1 MTITIKYFG
10 LLSEV
15 TQCNEEVIECTKTSI
30 SGLLNILFNKHPELK
45 QKDFQI
51 AQHQE
56 IASKEDLI
64 SSNEI
69 ALLPPFAGG

>member
-45 QKDFQI
+45 HKDFQV